1 MLGGQFAEG
10 GLEQQKAW
18 EGEASGAPYKFGS
31 SHHFPRVYT
40 FNVWIISLLH
50 TQKSTLLA
58 SHKFKTNKSGDR
70 GLILI
75 YSMEDSVSCQLSEV
89 RTPNPSPMTA
99 FDVFRQILKI
109 TFKQNES

>member
-18 EGEASGAPYKFGS
+18 EGEASGAPYKFGP

-58 SHKFKTNKSGDR
+58 SHKFMTNKSGDR

-75 YSMEDSVSCQLSEV
+75 YSMEDSVMRKRNGSFGKGKADLTQSYNL
-89 RTPNPSPMTA
+89 T
-99 FDVFRQILKI
+99 
-109 TFKQNES
+109 